1 MQCHQPLTR
10 PCHCECFVRIY
21 EEMEQCHRDGE
32 MTKNRPVNHRLVVT
46 MRIGGKMLF
55 EEERQGR
62 LVLRRLDV
70 ELSTLVLY
78 LDRHSRERIRGKTV
92 RRKAKKNSQVD
103 MFIACWARE
112 EEGWRRGTCFT
123 SFPSLLPRCR
133 TSFRSSINKSKS
145 QENSG
150 QTLTA
155 VVRQAHQTQPWTPQT
170 PTPPDW
176 EHPTQTTTRTKVCVM
191 TTRRIWYAADTLSWT
206 ARDLLQK
213 ITCRRRH
220 CWCTSSITY

>member
-1 MQCHQPLTR
+1 
-10 PCHCECFVRIY
+10 
-21 EEMEQCHRDGE
+21 
-32 MTKNRPVNHRLVVT
+32 
-46 MRIGGKMLF
+46 
-55 EEERQGR
+55 
-62 LVLRRLDV
+62 
-70 ELSTLVLY
+70 
-78 LDRHSRERIRGKTV
+78 
-92 RRKAKKNSQVD
+92 

-213 ITCRRRH
+213 ISVVVVIVGAPRQSLIDSHQPPLSLSLPPSRH
-220 CWCTSSITY
+220 SPLCPLSPRAHNSNHRDQR